1 MERVCTNNVHKLS
14 CLYWYNKKVKETKNG
29 SVGLTYAD
37 RFSRKSFFFF
47 SFTKLYVYM
56 PAQWVGRA
64 ETIETLFPGE
74 SCDAVM
80 RNNKEEE
87 VVD

>member
-1 MERVCTNNVHKLS
+1 MQTDS
-14 CLYWYNKKVKETKNG
+14 AG
-29 SVGLTYAD
+29 SH
-37 RFSRKSFFFF
+37 FFFFFF

-80 RNNKEEE
+80 RNNKEEG